1 VLQEQIGKNKNL
13 VYELWKGAS
22 SACYI
27 IDREFDF
34 SYYDIHTA
42 LLYIFLNDS
51 HAILILEG
59 YIL

>member
-1 VLQEQIGKNKNL
+1 MS
-13 VYELWKGAS
+13 YELWKGAS

-34 SYYDIHTA
+34 SYHDIHAA
-42 LLYIFLNDS
+42 LLNIFLNDS
-51 HAILILEG
+51 HAILILED